1 MSGIEERPTMGG
13 LTRERRLLETFAT
26 LADTLVD
33 DYDVVDLLQML
44 VDTCAEL
51 FDATAAAILLA
62 DEHGELDVVA
72 STSEA
77 SRLVELMQLSADAG
91 PCIEAFETGR
101 MVSVADIRDSPE
113 GWIRF
118 RESALAAGF
127 AAVDA
132 IPMRLRTTV
141 IGTLNLL
148 RGSPGGLEPH
158 DELAARAFADVAT
171 IGILHERS
179 LRESA
184 VLTEQLQGA
193 LSSRVVIEQ
202 AKGVVAHTKGISID
216 TAFQLMRDFARS
228 HRLGISKVASRIVD
242 RTLDLDA

>member
-1 MSGIEERPTMGG
+1 MGG

-101 MVSVADIRDSPE
+101 MVSLADIRDAPE
-113 GWIRF
+113 RWIRF

-132 IPMRLRTTV
+132 IPMRLRTAV
-141 IGTLNLL
+141 VGTLNLL
-148 RGSPGGLEPH
+148 RSTSGGLDPH
-158 DELAARAFADVAT
+158 DEVAARAFADVAT

-179 LRESA
+179 LRETA
-184 VLTEQLQGA
+184 VLAEQLQGA
-193 LSSRVVIEQ
+193 LNSRVVIEQ
-202 AKGVVAHTKGISID
+202 AKGVVAHTKGVSVD
-216 TAFQLMRDFARS
+216 ESFRLMRAYARA
-228 HRLGISKVASRIVD
+228 HRIGISEVAARVVD
-242 RTLDLDA
+242 RTLDVDA